1 MPSPPV
7 RQEPRLCAER
17 GRGHKAQGPPG
28 GDRSP
33 AAPQCLRCFLSSLAW
48 KLSGAS
54 QLCLCLFSLL
64 LHFQPLRLAASSYQS
79 PACPPHCACSCLSCC
94 SLGTSPS
101 LFPRRRA
108 EPPALGAAPRAG
120 RGAELLG
127 LVLSKAGAAGGRG
140 TGTGRARCRRSAGS
154 SHGCASKC
162 GVLLAHPG
170 SRGAPRPDS
179 GLLAGWMLALCLPQ
193 PLQGEKSTRAGTGT
207 GGCLRRAP

>member
-1 MPSPPV
+1 MPSG
-7 RQEPRLCAER
+7 A
-17 GRGHKAQGPPG
+17 G
-28 GDRSP
+28 GIKHR
-33 AAPQCLRCFLSSLAW
+33 APQVVTGARPPRSASGASSLLLPGNFPEHRSSASVSFLSSCI
-48 KLSGAS
+48 SSPSDS
-54 QLCLCLFSLL
+54 Q
-64 LHFQPLRLAASSYQS
+64 
-79 PACPPHCACSCLSCC
+79 PPRTTHCACSCLSCC
-94 SLGTSPS
+94 SLGTCPS
-101 LFPRRRA
+101 LLPRRRA

-120 RGAELLG
+120 RGTELLG
-127 LVLSKAGAAGGRG
+127 LVLSKVGTAGGRG

-179 GLLAGWMLALCLPQ
+179 GLLAAWMLAPCLPQ